1 MTREEM
7 LNKLQ
12 GIGFAFIDPASGW
25 EDIGFTERVIWVN
38 AAGYGWVACDEPNT
52 FYGKLDPIPDDVL
65 YNIKERLRDG
75 SLVFEDVAGTSLT
88 EIPFCTLDDENLFE
102 FLKGVLE
109 LPDKLGTEFYC
120 VDTIDGI
127 EFCTSE
133 KECQKLLMRDWCDIK
148 WEELN
153 DKMLRIWIDRLAEE
167 DPEYWY

>member
-1 MTREEM
+1 MTRKEM

-12 GIGFAFIDPASGW
+12 GIGFAFIDPASDW

-65 YNIKERLRDG
+65 NNIKERLRDG

-133 KECQKLLMRDWCDIK
+133 NECQ
-148 WEELN
+148 
-153 DKMLRIWIDRLAEE
+153 
-167 DPEYWY
+167 